1 MSDFSWVETGFDS
14 PADPRPAKL
23 SDQTFRFRLPQGGRA
38 NVVLLS
44 GTNEFY
50 KVRQHEIWPP
60 GSHPVYVT
68 CCQTEKVDCPVCK
81 AAKDTNNK
89 KLLRSEFWIGTVL
102 DLDGYEKD
110 GKKVGVGRRLLFP
123 IKSKTKQQLQEV
135 FMTCMDE
142 GWTIKGG
149 KFLISRSKDE
159 RSARVG
165 DTFQAVP
172 GFDLEKWAKK
182 ARDQGLDINLEPFKI
197 PEMEEFK
204 PSLEACN
211 LALANA
217 GLGGTTASAETSGG
231 GDFTSQ
237 VECPFDS

>member
-1 MSDFSWVETGFDS
+1 MSDFSWVETGFDA

-23 SDQTFRFRLPQGGRA
+23 SDQTFRFRLPKKGRA

-60 GSHPVYVT
+60 GSHPIYVT
-68 CCQTEKVDCPVCK
+68 CCQTDKDDCPLCK
-81 AAKDTNNK
+81 AAKDNK
-89 KLLRSEFWIGTVL
+89 KLARSEFWVGTVL

-123 IKSKTKQQLQEV
+123 VKSKTKQQLQEV

-142 GWTIKGG
+142 GWPIKNG
-149 KFLISRSKDE
+149 KFLISRSNDE

-182 ARDQGLDINLEPFKI
+182 ARDQGLEINLEPFKI

-204 PSLEACN
+204 PSMEACTS
-211 LALANA
+211 ALMA
-217 GLGGTTASAETSGG
+217 LTGGGPAKGAATEPSGE

-237 VECPFDS
+237 LESPFDD